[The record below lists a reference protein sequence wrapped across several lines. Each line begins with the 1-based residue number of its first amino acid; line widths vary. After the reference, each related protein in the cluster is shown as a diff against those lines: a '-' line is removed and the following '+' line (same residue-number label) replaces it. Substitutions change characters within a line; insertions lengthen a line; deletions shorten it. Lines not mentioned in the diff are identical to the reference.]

1 MLPGKRHRND
11 TTNAGVPVPAH
22 GRHTTMHPALSV
34 IFFTTLSGAG
44 YGLLAWLGVSIAL
57 LNLRGQVLPALAG
70 VQLAALVL
78 GLVLTTIGLLASLG
92 HLGKPFRAWRS
103 FSQWRTSWLSREGVM
118 AIATLV
124 PALAVGALLLCE
136 PGTVVSPML
145 AVCGIALALFA
156 LGTVV
161 CTAMIYASLKPIPAW
176 RHPLVVPVYLLFALL
191 TGLALL
197 FTLMLAMLGDQ
208 GPGSM
213 LLTLAIVAALLIALK
228 WLYWH
233 EIDHTELPETRGS
246 AIGLPARGAEVFER
260 PHTEANYVTREM
272 AFRVARDHARWLRV
286 AASAMVVGAPLL
298 GWLLLGAGSPAVAL
312 GTAATL
318 MLAGAF
324 VERWLFFAQARHLVT
339 LYY

>member
-1 MLPGKRHRND
+1 
-11 TTNAGVPVPAH
+11 
-22 GRHTTMHPALSV
+22 
-34 IFFTTLSGAG
+34 
-44 YGLLAWLGVSIAL
+44 
-57 LNLRGQVLPALAG
+57 
-70 VQLAALVL
+70 
-78 GLVLTTIGLLASLG
+78 
-92 HLGKPFRAWRS
+92 
-103 FSQWRTSWLSREGVM
+103 WRTSWLSREDVM

-136 PGTVVSPML
+136 PGSVVSPML

-260 PHTEANYVTREM
+260 AHTEAHYVTREM
-272 AFRVARDHARWLRV
+272 AFRVAREHARWLRV
-286 AASAMVVGAPLL
+286 AASALVVGAPLL
-298 GWLLLGAGSPAVAL
+298 GWLLLGAGSPAAAL